1 MDGNGHQTKYIFVTG
16 GVISGIGKG
25 VISASIGTI
34 LKAMGIDN
42 ITIKKLDPYLNVDPG
57 TMNPVEHGEVYVTD
71 DGAETDL
78 DLGYYER
85 FTGITMSKINST
97 SSGKL
102 YTTLLDKERRGE
114 FLGKTVQI
122 VPHLTDE
129 IKKFIKAGDDVYDV
143 IICEIGGSIGDIEAM
158 AFYESLRQLRNE
170 MSELIMFVHVT
181 YLVNYATTNE
191 IKTKPTQNAIKEL
204 NSAGIYPDI
213 LICRT
218 EISAKVDDLIT
229 DKLAMFTNVPKRKI
243 IISPDV
249 DSIYRVPLILQSQ
262 GLDLR
267 ISEHFNLF
275 ARAEMKKWRNV
286 CKSIYIASNSERTVK
301 IGIIGKYIELHDSYK
316 SLIEAIMHAGV
327 ANGCCVELIW
337 INSREEITDKTLG
350 KIAES
355 DGFVVPGGF
364 GNTGIENMIKL
375 ISAVRKLRSKPLLG
389 ICLGMQLMCIEFA
402 RNVLKIDAGSAEFG
416 NGSEEVVKVMID
428 EEKLGG
434 TMRLGSHK
442 VTLENGSY
450 ISEIYDTQ
458 FIGERHRH
466 RYDVNSEY
474 VEWLERGG
482 LEVSGKSEAGLVES
496 IELSNIEY
504 LLPRYYIGVQYHPE
518 YKSTPMNPH
527 PLFVELINRALNRGD
542 HFDGA
547 IDDIPNTCGARE
559 TYSLTD

>member
-1 MDGNGHQTKYIFVTG
+1 MDDNERQTKYIFVTG

-122 VPHLTDE
+122 VPHLTNE
-129 IKKFIKAGDDVYDV
+129 IKKFIKAGNDVYDV

-170 MSELIMFVHVT
+170 MSESIMFVHVT
-181 YLVNYATTNE
+181 YLVNYTTTNE

-218 EISAKVDDLIT
+218 EIYAKVDDSIT

-267 ISEHFNLF
+267 ISEHFNLLT
-275 ARAEMKKWRNV
+275 RAEMKKWRNV
-286 CKSIYIASNSERTVK
+286 CKSIYIASNSEQTVK
-301 IGIIGKYIELHDSYK
+301 IGIIGKYVEFHDSYK

-327 ANGCCVELIW
+327 ANGCRVKLVW

-364 GNTGIENMIKL
+364 GDTGIENMIRL
-375 ISAVRKLRSKPLLG
+375 ITAVRKLRSKPLLG

-458 FIGERHRH
+458 FISERHRH
-466 RYDVNSEY
+466 RYDVNPEY

-527 PLFVELINRALNRGD
+527 PLFAELINRALHRDD

-547 IDDIPNTCGARE
+547 IDDIPSTGE
-559 TYSLTD
+559 VHKTYSLMD